1 MSLTDDLS
9 GQMTGR
15 TGDATR
21 NTLEYA
27 VTPAIQKASAGG
39 EKLLKGGAKA
49 AKTAGKYTFQGI
61 CLILKGA
68 ELTVENVLK
77 KTAEAITGDIRFSK
91 KNIYMDKLKKSG
103 KVTMVNESVTAEAM
117 KYFDQYCKQFG
128 IHYTAMADKRDK
140 NNPAYFLFFNNKDS
154 EIILNAMKLAYKDY
168 SRNARE
174 QPENGKEAPRER
186 ESVKAK
192 LAFFR
197 DRAAA
202 GNEEQR
208 DVEKHLNKSEIS
220 R

>member
-68 ELTVENVLK
+68 ELTVENVMK
-77 KTAEAITGDIRFSK
+77 KTAEAITGSHRRGQK
-91 KNIYMDKLKKSG
+91 G
-103 KVTMVNESVTAEAM
+103 T
-117 KYFDQYCKQFG
+117 
-128 IHYTAMADKRDK
+128 
-140 NNPAYFLFFNNKDS
+140 
-154 EIILNAMKLAYKDY
+154 
-168 SRNARE
+168 
-174 QPENGKEAPRER
+174 
-186 ESVKAK
+186 
-192 LAFFR
+192 
-197 DRAAA
+197 
-202 GNEEQR
+202 
-208 DVEKHLNKSEIS
+208 
-220 R
+220 

>member
-15 TGDATR
+15 TGDAAR
-21 NTLEYA
+21 NTMEYA
-27 VTPAIQKASAGG
+27 VTPALQKAAEGG
-39 EKLLKGGAKA
+39 EKLLKGGANI

-61 CLILKGA
+61 CLIIQGTG
-68 ELTVENVLK
+68 LTAENVMK

-91 KNIYMDKLKKSG
+91 KNIRMDKLKKSG
-103 KVTMVNESVTAEAM
+103 KVTMVEESVTAEAM

-140 NNPAYFLFFNNKDS
+140 NHPAYFLFFNNKDS

-168 SRNARE
+168 SRNMKE
-174 QPENGKEAPRER
+174 QPENGKEAPK

-202 GNEEQR
+202 GDEEQR

>member
-1 MSLTDDLS
+1 
-9 GQMTGR
+9 
-15 TGDATR
+15 
-21 NTLEYA
+21 
-27 VTPAIQKASAGG
+27 
-39 EKLLKGGAKA
+39 
-49 AKTAGKYTFQGI
+49 
-61 CLILKGA
+61 
-68 ELTVENVLK
+68 
-77 KTAEAITGDIRFSK
+77 
-91 KNIYMDKLKKSG
+91 
-103 KVTMVNESVTAEAM
+103 
-117 KYFDQYCKQFG
+117 
-128 IHYTAMADKRDK
+128 MADKRDK

>member
-15 TGDATR
+15 TGDAAR
-21 NTLEYA
+21 NAMEYA
-27 VTPAIQKASAGG
+27 VTPAMQKAAAGG

-68 ELTVENVLK
+68 ALTAENVMK

-91 KNIYMDKLKKSG
+91 KNIRMDKLKKSG
-103 KVTMVNESVTAEAM
+103 KVTMVEESVTAEAM

-128 IHYTAMADKRDK
+128 IHYTAMVDKRDK
-140 NNPAYFLFFNNKDS
+140 NHPAYFLFFNSRDS
-154 EIILNAMKLAYKDY
+154 EVILNAMKLAYKDY
-168 SRNARE
+168 SRDAKEHPESGRE
-174 QPENGKEAPRER
+174 ASRER

-202 GNEEQR
+202 GNAEQR